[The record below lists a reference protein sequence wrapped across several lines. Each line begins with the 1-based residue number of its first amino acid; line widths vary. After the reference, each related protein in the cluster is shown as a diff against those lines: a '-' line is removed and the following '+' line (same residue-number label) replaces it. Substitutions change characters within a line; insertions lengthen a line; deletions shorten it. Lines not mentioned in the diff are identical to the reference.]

1 MTHCTSNIFE
11 NLICLQYK
19 KGSIPLFQKLFLGI
33 LQKGKFFRWPF
44 PAYPNPFSWKEGNCE
59 VVVMNKIYIIFIFSC
74 TYFQEFTRRF
84 VLKVRSCETW
94 NRPKFIRATHRK
106 FTQVQVIFFICFLC
120 WPDSKELDVLAAFH
134 AEQITYLEKKKTSQ
148 KRKGQ
153 GRDEQVIKCFIYVKV
168 FVTHGQ
174 ARI

>member
-1 MTHCTSNIFE
+1 MTCYTSNIFE
-11 NLICLQYK
+11 NLICLHTK
-19 KGSIPLFQKLFLGI
+19 KIYPTFSETFLGDS
-33 LQKGKFFRWPF
+33 GPF
-44 PAYPNPFSWKEGNCE
+44 PANPNPFSWKEGNCE

-84 VLKVRSCETW
+84 VLMVRSCETW
-94 NRPKFIRATHRK
+94 NRPNFIRATHRK
-106 FTQVQVIFFICFLC
+106 FTQVQVTFFLFLFR
-120 WPDSKELDVLAAFH
+120 WPDPKESDVLAAFH

-168 FVTHGQ
+168 FITHGQ
-174 ARI
+174 ARN